1 MNLNMVKAGESM
13 NGKTS
18 IKENEN
24 CQMDDGLGVFLLI
37 FLLERKKVAEQR
49 GWKKNGREKEKVILS
64 DDYL

>member
-1 MNLNMVKAGESM
+1 
-13 NGKTS
+13 
-18 IKENEN
+18 
-24 CQMDDGLGVFLLI
+24 MDDGLGVFLLI